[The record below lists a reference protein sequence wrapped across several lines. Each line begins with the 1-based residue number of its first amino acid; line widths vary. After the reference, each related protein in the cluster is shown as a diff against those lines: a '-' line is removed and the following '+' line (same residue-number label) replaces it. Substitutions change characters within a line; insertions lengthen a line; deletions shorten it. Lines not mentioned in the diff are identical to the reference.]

1 MYITPIESFLNMIK
15 PYESILRKKEQITQ
29 MIKEQI
35 EEN

>member
-1 MYITPIESFLNMIK
+1 MIK

-35 EEN
+35 EENEELYKQLDS